1 MNVMAMEPLD
11 LETQPPRSP
20 HVQLGGLYMLA
31 RTIDKLRATLPGGNL
46 GSYRIAGF
54 SAQLL
59 EKLGT
64 PEDALRDVVARETS
78 DDDVASW
85 VQKHSNPANYD
96 GINAEQAN
104 QIVGDRLNRPDF
116 VERYPF
122 VTTLPPQTTLFEM
135 LDIDDGGMFA
145 GQRGD

>member
-1 MNVMAMEPLD
+1 VNVAVMEPLD

-31 RTIDKLRATLPGGNL
+31 RTVDKLRATLPGGNL

-59 EKLGT
+59 EELGIE
-64 PEDALRDVVARETS
+64 EDALRDVVARERS

-85 VQKHSNPANYD
+85 VRSHSNPANYD
-96 GINAEQAN
+96 AINAGHAN
-104 QIVGDRLNRPDF
+104 QIVGDRFNRPDF

-135 LDIDDGGMFA
+135 LDIDDSKVFA
-145 GQRGD
+145 GQKGD